1 MHNIYNLTGS
11 FAACMALYSEPDK
24 FISAI
29 NDFKNVPG
37 RLEKIS
43 LPNGATLFVD
53 YSHTLDGLRI
63 VKLSS
68 QEGHTECW

>member
-11 FAACMALYSEPDK
+11 IAACMALYSEPDK

-53 YSHTLDGLRI
+53 YAHTLDGLRI
-63 VKLSS
+63 VNLSS
-68 QEGHTECW
+68 QEGHTEC